1 MSFRFGK
8 QCIFQALD
16 KKGEKMKEI
25 IIIPEKSLDLIDV
38 YNNKN
43 RAERRKSK
51 KSKKRLKKIKG
62 E

>member
-1 MSFRFGK
+1 MR
-8 QCIFQALD
+8 
-16 KKGEKMKEI
+16 EI
-25 IIIPEKSLDLIDV
+25 IIIPEKSLDLIDI

-51 KSKKRLKKIKG
+51 KFKKRLKKG